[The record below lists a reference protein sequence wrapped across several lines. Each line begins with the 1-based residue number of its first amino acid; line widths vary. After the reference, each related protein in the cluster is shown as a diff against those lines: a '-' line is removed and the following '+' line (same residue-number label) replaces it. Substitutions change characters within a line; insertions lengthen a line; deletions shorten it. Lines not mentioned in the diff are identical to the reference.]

1 MFCSLIKVFIITAIH
16 LSVGRLG
23 WMTRELPTHQV
34 SLGVLDL
41 EGWLG
46 WAGLGAGT
54 GQPQTGTDPRCVA
67 APRGP
72 GQWGQVG

>member
-1 MFCSLIKVFIITAIH
+1 
-16 LSVGRLG
+16 
-23 WMTRELPTHQV
+23 MTRELPTHQV